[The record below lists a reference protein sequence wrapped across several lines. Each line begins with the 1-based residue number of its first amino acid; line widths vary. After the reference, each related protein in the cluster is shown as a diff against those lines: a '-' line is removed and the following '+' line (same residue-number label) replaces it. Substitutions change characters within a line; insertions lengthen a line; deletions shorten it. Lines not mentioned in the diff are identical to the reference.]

1 MGRRKYYA
9 SAERLQDLQTRI
21 DDGSYLNH
29 AIGRLALRLAEQI
42 VDHHIPSPLDAAEEA
57 VTAALGVPG
66 SIQSAEAPRN
76 RKGSLPKG

>member
-9 SAERLQDLQTRI
+9 SAERLLELQTRI

-42 VDHHIPSPLDAAEEA
+42 VDRHIPSPLETAEPTGITP
-57 VTAALGVPG
+57 VWSPG
-66 SIQSAEAPRN
+66 LVQSSETPRN
-76 RKGSLPKG
+76 GKGPFSQV

>member
-9 SAERLQDLQTRI
+9 SAERLQELQSRI

-42 VDHHIPSPLDAAEEA
+42 VDRHIPSPLDAAERA
-57 VTAALGVPG
+57 GITPVWRPTLVQATD
-66 SIQSAEAPRN
+66 APRN
-76 RKGSLPKG
+76 SKGTLSQD